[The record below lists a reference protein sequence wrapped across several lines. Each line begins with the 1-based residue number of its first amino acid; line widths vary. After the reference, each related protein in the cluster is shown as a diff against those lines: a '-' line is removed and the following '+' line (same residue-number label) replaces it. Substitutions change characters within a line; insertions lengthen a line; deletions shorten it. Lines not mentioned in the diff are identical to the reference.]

1 MCYSAMI
8 ERELAE
14 ERERI
19 HQRKIHHL
27 KSKASEAIVAMQH
40 ANTNANIT
48 NTDIPD
54 NVAMEEETE
63 TDAHVKMK
71 IIDAEADDHDDEE
84 KENLEAHAMT
94 QRAAEAATEELRE
107 KLALAFGRVIVA
119 CDRLPHVLAP
129 MGVTDQAAA
138 VTNVSAFLIAH
149 SGKWLRQGQT
159 EPMRVKE
166 TREAEDVDEIDSAR
180 RKLKA
185 EEEKAEMERRME
197 ERRARKMA
205 MVALARQKKETRV
218 EEIRKQ
224 QQQKKSNDELD
235 AKAYEDPRG
244 QSELTVA

>member
-27 KSKASEAIVAMQH
+27 KSKASEAIVSMQH
-40 ANTNANIT
+40 ANSNTD
-48 NTDIPD
+48 TDIPD
-54 NVAMEEETE
+54 NVAVEEETE
-63 TDAHVKMK
+63 TDAHVKV
-71 IIDAEADDHDDEE
+71 IDAEADDHDDEE

-94 QRAAEAATEELRE
+94 QRAAATEELRE

-129 MGVTDQAAA
+129 MGVSEKAAA

-159 EPMRVKE
+159 EPMVRVKE
-166 TREAEDVDEIDSAR
+166 TREAEDVDVIDSAR
-180 RKLKA
+180 RKMKA

-224 QQQKKSNDELD
+224 QQQQQKKSNDELD